1 VASTGTYLIA
11 IPLSLFLAIMLAGK
25 ISGGHHNPA
34 VTMAFL
40 VAAGN
45 LKSFLWF
52 IFYVI
57 A

>member
-1 VASTGTYLIA
+1 VASPGTYLIA